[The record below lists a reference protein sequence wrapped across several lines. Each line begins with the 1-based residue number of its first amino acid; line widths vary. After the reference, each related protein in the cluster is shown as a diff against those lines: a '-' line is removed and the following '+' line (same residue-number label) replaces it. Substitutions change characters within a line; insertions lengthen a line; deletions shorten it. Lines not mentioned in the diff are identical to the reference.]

1 MDTMSTYAG
10 KTVLVT
16 GGGRGIGRGIA
27 LAFARHGANVAVA
40 DIDASSAAGVAE
52 EIRAIPADTSSHEL
66 DVTSESAA
74 ARCVGDVVK
83 RHGRIDALVHCAAIN
98 KLMPFLETSATDWRR
113 IIDVNLTG
121 TFLVAQ
127 AAARHMAEQGQG
139 RIVLI
144 ASNTGFRGAIDR
156 AAYAASKAAT
166 INLAQTM
173 AIELAAH
180 EITVN
185 AIAPGPTDTPMT
197 AWQPPEIRRAL
208 CADVPM
214 NRYARI
220 EEIAAGAL
228 FLASDEASY
237 ITAHTLAIDGGFTG
251 AGIIHRSAET

>member
-1 MDTMSTYAG
+1 MNNFAG
-10 KTVLVT
+10 RKVLIT

-27 LAFARHGANVAVA
+27 LAFAKQKAMLAVA
-40 DIDASSAAGVAE
+40 DIEEKSAASVAD
-52 EIRAIPADTSSHEL
+52 EIRATGAEAT
-66 DVTSESAA
+66 
-74 ARCVGDVVK
+74 GY
-83 RHGRIDALVHCAAIN
+83 RIDSVDEASVNKAVGEFAGAGGIDVLVHCAAIN
-98 KLMPFLETSATDWRR
+98 KLMPFLETPVADWRR

-127 AAARHMAEQGQG
+127 AVARTMVPKKFG
-139 RIVLI
+139 RIILI

-173 AIELAAH
+173 AIELAQH
-180 EITVN
+180 GITVN

-197 AWQPPEIRRAL
+197 AWQPPELRRAL
-208 CADVPM
+208 CADLPM
-214 NRYARI
+214 NRYGKI

-237 ITAHTLAIDGGFTG
+237 VTAHTLSIDGGFVG
-251 AGIIHRSAET
+251 SGIIHRSA